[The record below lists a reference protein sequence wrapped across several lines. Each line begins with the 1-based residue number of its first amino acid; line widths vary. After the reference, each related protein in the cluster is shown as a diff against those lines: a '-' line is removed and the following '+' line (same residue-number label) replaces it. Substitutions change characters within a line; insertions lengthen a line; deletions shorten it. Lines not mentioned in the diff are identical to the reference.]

1 MSAPYEA
8 RLAGDDVAVPLDAL
22 AEWRMAGRGSF
33 RRVGPGVVESEGGP
47 GVLWYPHAELSD
59 FVLRIDWQ
67 LSAPDD
73 NSGVCVR
80 IPPLGHDDPEE
91 DWRRAIAEGY
101 EIQIDDRGVDPE
113 RGVIGSDAHWTGAI
127 YGRAPAMARASRPV
141 GEWNTF
147 EIEAEGPALRVRL
160 NGVAVCAL
168 DNAGRRTGGYVGL
181 QAHHPGSRVRFRRLR
196 VQRAGAP

>member
-1 MSAPYEA
+1 MSAPHEA
-8 RLAGDDVAVPLDAL
+8 RLAGDLAVPLDAL
-22 AEWRMAGRGSF
+22 GEWRMAGRGSF

-47 GVLWYPHAELSD
+47 GILWYPHAELSD

-80 IPPLGHDDPEE
+80 IPRLGHDDP
-91 DWRRAIAEGY
+91 
-101 EIQIDDRGVDPE
+101 V
-113 RGVIGSDAHWTGAI
+113 
-127 YGRAPAMARASRPV
+127 
-141 GEWNTF
+141 
-147 EIEAEGPALRVRL
+147 EAEGPALRVRL

-168 DNAGRRTGGYVGL
+168 DNAPGRRTRGYVGL

-196 VQRAGAP
+196 VRRVGAP